1 MKQWRHSGYA
11 DYYVWDN
18 DKNAQIDGLS
28 TLKQAQ
34 YCGWAPSGHGFV
46 CVTSDKNIKIADGE
60 TWKDV
65 TTDGGWCDEK
75 TRILGVEYTA
85 DNPSQ
90 CIYNG
95 VPDWNYEEEMI
106 STTNTIYWSPDG
118 KQLAFASFDVS
129 EIERLEYSVYPE
141 NLKAAS
147 PNEIDGTSFEQY
159 PRLNLIRYAKAGGKI
174 AKTKLYI
181 YDVAGDAKTEINA
194 VDGAGSLKFEQGFGV
209 DQENRWFTR
218 FAWSPDSKWFVSIWS
233 SRDATQS
240 KALACEVGKYDDCKP
255 AGREDGGVKV

>member
-18 DKNAQIDGLS
+18 VNDRQIDGLS
-28 TLKQAQ
+28 DLKQAQ
-34 YCGWAPSGHGFV
+34 YCGWAPSGHGLV
-46 CVTSDKNIKIADGE
+46 CVTGDKNIKIA
-60 TWKDV
+60 KDEAWVEV

-75 TRILGVEYTA
+75 TRILGVEYTG
-85 DNPSQ
+85 DSSK

-118 KQLAFASFDVS
+118 TQMAYASFDVS

-141 NLKAAS
+141 NLKAGS
-147 PNEIDGTSFEQY
+147 PNEIDGNSFEQY
-159 PRLNLIRYAKAGGKI
+159 PRLNLIRYAKAGGEI
-174 AKTKLYI
+174 AKTKLYV
-181 YDVAGDAKTEINA
+181 YDVNTQVKTEINK
-194 VDGAGSLKFEQGFGV
+194 VGESGSLSFEQGFGKS
-209 DQENRWFTR
+209 QENRWFTR

-240 KALACEVGKYDDCKP
+240 KALACKVGEYNSCKP